1 MTTKP
6 EIRAEA
12 RRRLRELDPALR
24 AAAQAE
30 IARRVWTVPE
40 VAGAGTLLL
49 FADLPEEVSTDAVA
63 AEALRRGLTLLYP
76 RTRPELRTMT
86 LHRVESPGDLVV
98 GNYGIREPNVAC
110 CPEVDPARVD
120 AVLVPGLAWDRRGGR
135 LGRGAGYYDRLFGHA
150 AWRGFRCG
158 IFFSFQEV
166 EAIPAAPWDVPLQAV
181 VTDREVW
188 RGD

>member
-1 MTTKP
+1 MTTKQ

-12 RRRLRELDPALR
+12 RFRLRSLPNEER
-24 AAAQAE
+24 AVAEEE

-40 VAGAGTLLL
+40 VAAARTLLL
-49 FADLPEEVSTDAVA
+49 FADLPEEVSTDAIAIV
-63 AEALRRGLTLLYP
+63 YP
-76 RTRPELRTMT
+76 RVQPETRTMT
-86 LHRVESPGDLVV
+86 LHRVTVADQLAPAS
-98 GNYGIREPNVAC
+98 YGIREPDPARTTL
-110 CPEVDPARVD
+110 VDPAENE

-135 LGRGAGYYDRLFGHA
+135 LGRGAGYYDRLFAHE

-158 IFFSFQEV
+158 VFFAFQEV
-166 EAIPAAPWDVPLQAV
+166 SAVPAEPWDVPLHAV

>member
-1 MTTKP
+1 MTTKR

-12 RRRLRELDPALR
+12 RSRLRSLPNEER
-24 AAAQAE
+24 AVAEEE

-40 VAGAGTLLL
+40 VAAARTLLL
-49 FADLPEEVSTDAVA
+49 FADLPEEVSTDAIA
-63 AEALRRGLTLLYP
+63 SEALHAGIAIVYP
-76 RTRPELRTMT
+76 RVQVDTRTMT
-86 LHRVESPGDLVV
+86 LHRVTAADQLAPAS
-98 GNYGIREPNVAC
+98 YGIREPDPARTAL
-110 CPEVDPARVD
+110 VDPAEIE

-135 LGRGAGYYDRLFGHA
+135 LGRGAGYYDRLFAHE

-158 IFFSFQEV
+158 VFFAFQEV
-166 EAIPAAPWDVPLQAV
+166 PAVPTEPWDIPLHAV